1 MLVDGDESLLA
12 ELDNFKAGRADRGV
26 VASKINGNRQA
37 SGEARRLQNSTPPS
51 PHHLSGLQ
59 PLLMCICTAT
69 GGKLTGQIL
78 EREIVDW
85 KRFKNRRQVAS
96 VECLPG
102 NF

>member
-1 MLVDGDESLLA
+1 MW
-12 ELDNFKAGRADRGV
+12 
-26 VASKINGNRQA
+26 
-37 SGEARRLQNSTPPS
+37 
-51 PHHLSGLQ
+51 
-59 PLLMCICTAT
+59 
-69 GGKLTGQIL
+69 GKLTGQIL

>member
-1 MLVDGDESLLA
+1 MLVDGDESLSA
-12 ELDNFKAGRADRGV
+12 ELDNFKAGRADSGV

-37 SGEARRLQNSTPPS
+37 SGEARRLQTPPL
-51 PHHLSGLQ
+51 HHPIIFLAFSHFSCASR
-59 PLLMCICTAT
+59 PLR